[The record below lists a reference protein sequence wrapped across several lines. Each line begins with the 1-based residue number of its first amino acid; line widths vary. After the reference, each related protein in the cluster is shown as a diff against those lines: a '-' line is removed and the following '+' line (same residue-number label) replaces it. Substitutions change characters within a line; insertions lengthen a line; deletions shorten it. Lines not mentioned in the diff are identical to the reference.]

1 VVLTAKDAF
10 QFISVS
16 SAAKDRL
23 KAQALKIKQGG
34 KHKAIFK
41 SQHSLN
47 QAKESVNLN
56 VPIEAALQTWFVES
70 VIFFR
75 EK

>member
-1 VVLTAKDAF
+1 
-10 QFISVS
+10 
-16 SAAKDRL
+16 
-23 KAQALKIKQGG
+23 LKIKQGG

-75 EK
+75 EKGG